1 MAVLH
6 WSVLPA
12 ARSRKKT
19 WGLLIFLAVLLPAVT
34 ILYGFFGLFLAVLLL
49 SLSLL
54 PFFLRTHYEMN
65 EDEIIVKKPYS
76 RLRKDW
82 SHFRSF
88 YPDKS
93 GVLLSPFSRPS
104 RLENFRG
111 VYILLGENRDEILR
125 FVERK
130 IAEVTEKESG

>member
-1 MAVLH
+1 MAVLC

-19 WGLLIFLAVLLPAVT
+19 WGLLIFLGCLLPAIT
-34 ILYGFFGLFLAVLLL
+34 LLYGLFGLFLAVLLL

-54 PFFLRTHYEMN
+54 PFFFRTRYEMN
-65 EDEIIVKKPYS
+65 EDGIIVKKPYS

-93 GVLLSPFSRPS
+93 GVLLSPFSKPS

-130 IAEVTEKESG
+130 IAEVTGTESE